1 MTYEGYVFLVCLIVF
16 LTFTILFTFV
26 IALIVKMKLK
36 MIRNGLEDEEI
47 KKEEENKANA
57 SRFGL
62 ILSKTITSVF
72 IVVLAVAFAFSLYLN
87 FTEGKA
93 ANGIPSLK
101 VVRTSSMS
109 EKNKNNKY
117 LFDNSLDNQIQAFD
131 MIVTRHLPKEEDLKL
146 YDIVVYKKGDAYIIH
161 RIIGIEEPNEKH
173 PNCRQFLLQG
183 DANYIPDEFPVLYD
197 QMIGIYQ
204 GERIPYVGTI
214 VLFLQSP
221 AGYLCLLLVAFA
233 IIATPLV
240 EKKLEKEKRAR
251 LSLAVTT
258 EIAVTNIATCE
269 TLQEI
274 TFSDNE
280 TEESILSAEELLAN
294 WHAQLVYVLSQIK
307 NVNREISRS
316 GEIYRKGKD
325 FVAKLS
331 IKDKYL
337 FAELDLNANDYQSK
351 LYDFNDVAGVNA
363 KVECKILTRQNLENV
378 KKILATYGK
387 NIQLEMPK
395 DVVIDIPTVSD
406 FDRLKNKTPLTFKQK
421 LRRLSLEKKEIIKD
435 IVKILE
441 EKPKVSKWESKKG
454 LTFKSGRRPLVKI
467 AIKGKSIYTYL
478 AVDPKEYVLSKY
490 GIKDVSNVKAH
501 KDYPSECKITSSRKL
516 KYLKEIINEKI

>member
-62 ILSKTITSVF
+62 ILSKTITSVLA
-72 IVVLAVAFAFSLYLN
+72 IVLAVAFAFSLYLN

-101 VVRTSSMS
+101 VVRTSSMA

-117 LFDNSLDNQIQAFD
+117 LEKNSLDDQIQAFD
-131 MIVTRHLPKEEDLKL
+131 MIVTRHLPSEEDLKL
-146 YDIVVYKKGDAYIIH
+146 YDIVVYKKGDTYIIH
-161 RIIGIEEPNEKH
+161 RIVGIEEPNEKH
-173 PNCRQFLLQG
+173 PDCRHFLLQG
-183 DANYIPDEFPVLYD
+183 DANVVPDEFPVLYS

-204 GERIPYVGTI
+204 GERIAYVGTI

-240 EKKLEKEKRAR
+240 EKKLEKEKKAR
-251 LSLAVTT
+251 LSLAPTT
-258 EIAVTNIATCE
+258 LIAVTQTIATEVINGEE
-269 TLQEI
+269 TDFEEI
-274 TFSDNE
+274 PLP
-280 TEESILSAEELLAN
+280 TEQQVED
-294 WHAQLVYVLSQIK
+294 WYKQLVYVLSQIK
-307 NVNREISRS
+307 DINREVSKS
-316 GEIYRKGKD
+316 GETYRKSKE

-331 IKDKYL
+331 LRGKNL

-351 LYDFNDVAGVNA
+351 LYDFDDVAGVKA
-363 KVECKILTRQNLENV
+363 SAECKISTRQNLENV

-387 NIQLEMPK
+387 NVSLNMPAEGIT
-395 DVVIDIPTVSD
+395 IDIPTVSE
-406 FDRLKNKTPLTFKQK
+406 FDKLKKKKPLSFKQK
-421 LRRLSLEKKEIIKD
+421 LRRLSPEKKEIIKD

-454 LTFKSGRRPLVKI
+454 LTFKSGRKPLVKI

-478 AVDPKEYVLSKY
+478 AVDPKEYTLSKY
-490 GIKDVSNVKAH
+490 GVKDVSSVKAH
-501 KDYPSECKITSSRKL
+501 KDYPSECKITSNRKL
-516 KYLKEIINEKI
+516 KYVKEIIKDKI